1 MKNYEYFTAD
11 YENTLSPKELETMD
25 RNQLICM
32 IQSLNKQVNA
42 LSKIARQDLQTNL
55 LHKTAAEI
63 EITHFLENKGKNGI
77 HTLMLIDID
86 NFKKVN
92 DMNGHLFGDGV
103 ICEFAEK
110 LNSLCSYG
118 DNIIGRAGGDE
129 FIILLKNS
137 LLSDA
142 VRISKSIC
150 SALDK
155 ICIGSICR
163 SISCSIG
170 ISCFPSDSR
179 DFITLYEYAD
189 KALYHSKLLGKNRY
203 SVYSPSIIL

>member
-1 MKNYEYFTAD
+1 MKNYEIFTAD
-11 YENTLSPKELETMD
+11 YENTISKNDLEKMD
-25 RNQLICM
+25 RNQLMCI
-32 IQSLNKQVNA
+32 ITNLSDQVKA
-42 LSKIARQDLQTNL
+42 LSKVARQDLQTNL

-63 EITHFLENKGKNGI
+63 EIKHFLQNEGKNGI
-77 HTLMLIDID
+77 HTLMIIDID

-103 ICEFAEK
+103 ICEFAGR

-118 DNIIGRAGGDE
+118 NNIIGRAGGDE
-129 FIILLKNS
+129 FIVLLKNS

-142 VRISKSIC
+142 VKLSKSIC

-155 ICIGSICR
+155 ICIGSVCR

-170 ISCFPSDSR
+170 ISCYPSDSK

-203 SVYSPSIIL
+203 SIYSPSIKL